1 MKTKI
6 PVTTPIRI
14 HAAIVL
20 LALFSGV
27 AFAQMPE
34 EEDAPKQVVGVSEV
48 VVTDSVQSRR
58 YTGQVVTKS
67 TVNVMSR
74 VSGEIIELGF
84 NEGDFVKKGQMLYKI
99 ETIQYEVAVKQ
110 AEANIAECKAKLE
123 YAQSSYDRNQRLFAA
138 NAASKDNIENSKAE
152 LNALKASLAAA
163 EAALVAA
170 QEDPSVSSLP
180 FFFLR

>member
-27 AFAQMPE
+27 AFAQMPEE

-74 VSGEIIELGF
+74 VSGAPFKSYL
-84 NEGDFVKKGQMLYKI
+84 
-99 ETIQYEVAVKQ
+99 TIT
-110 AEANIAECKAKLE
+110 
-123 YAQSSYDRNQRLFAA
+123 
-138 NAASKDNIENSKAE
+138 
-152 LNALKASLAAA
+152 
-163 EAALVAA
+163 
-170 QEDPSVSSLP
+170 
-180 FFFLR
+180 

>member
-6 PVTTPIRI
+6 PVTAPVRT
-14 HAAIVL
+14 HTVIVL
-20 LALFSGV
+20 LTFLSGM

-34 EEDAPKQVVGVSEV
+34 EEDTPKQVVGVSEV
-48 VVTDSVQSRR
+48 IETDSVQSRR
-58 YTGQVVTKS
+58 YSGQVVTKS

-74 VSGEIIELGF
+74 VSGEILELGF
-84 NEGDFVKKGQMLYKI
+84 NEGDYVKKGQMLYKI

-152 LNALKASLAAA
+152 LNALKASLAA
-163 EAALVAA
+163 V
-170 QEDPSVSSLP
+170 
-180 FFFLR
+180 